1 MVRWQNIRE
10 IDLRFNP
17 WACDCTNS
25 WFIHSL
31 MKQINN
37 TTPLLTHNVNCATPV
52 EWKNKPLLELSAD
65 NKELICE
72 NANHPGNDSLIL
84 VGILVG
90 VLIGIPLT
98 LGGLVIYRK
107 GCFGLLNRRNNVA
120 NRSLYNRAEFADDF
134 HI

>member
-1 MVRWQNIRE
+1 MVRWDKIID
-10 IDLRFNP
+10 IDLRLNP

-37 TTPLLTHNVNCATPV
+37 TTPVLTHDVKCATPSS
-52 EWKNKPLLELSAD
+52 WKNKPLLELTAHD
-65 NKELICE
+65 KELICE
-72 NANHPGNDSLIL
+72 NTSHPGNDSLIL
-84 VGILVG
+84 VGVLVG

-107 GCFGLLNRRNNVA
+107 GCFGLLNRRNPGTD
-120 NRSLYNRAEFADDF
+120 RSLYNRANFGDEF